1 MPINLSLGPYFD
13 QLEEGTDFQ
22 NTLTVTETHIV
33 LACGLFGDFNPVHM
47 NAVYAGDSQF
57 GRPVAPG
64 PLTVGIM
71 ASALGN
77 YFAGSAIA
85 NTGIAA
91 TFKAPVQA
99 GDTITTTWTI
109 LRLEAKPKMPGGIVH
124 LSGLCV
130 NHKEILVAEAE
141 ATVAVRSGPE
151 IKGMEGKEERSGAL
165 QPGR

>member
-13 QLEEGTDFQ
+13 QLEEGTEFQ

-47 NAVYAGDSQF
+47 NAVYAEGSQF

-64 PLTVGIM
+64 PLTLGIM

-85 NTGIAA
+85 NTGISAN
-91 TFKAPVQA
+91 FKGPVHA
-99 GDTITTTWTI
+99 GDTITTTWRI
-109 LRLEAKPKMPGGIVH
+109 QRLDAKAKMAGGIVH
-124 LSGLCV
+124 LSGRCV
-130 NHKEILVAEAE
+130 KSDDIPVAKAE
-141 ATVAVRSGPE
+141 ATVAVRSRPE
-151 IKGMEGKEERSGAL
+151 AKDKEEDVQGGTLQSG
-165 QPGR
+165 R